1 MLAQV
6 FVVADQDDVLCGLV
20 CVCWCRDAVAVV
32 VFVELRDV
40 RCAQVLRCDDDDRG
54 RFLALCGCDCM
65 VDGVCDA
72 ARVRPW
78 AGYDAVARPFVG
90 ERAMFGSE

>member
-1 MLAQV
+1 MRVGCAV
-6 FVVADQDDVLCGLV
+6 GFGWWVGVGAGICRCRPWDDVLCGFV
-20 CVCWCRDAVAVV
+20 YVCWCRDAVAVV

-65 VDGVCDA
+65 V
-72 ARVRPW
+72 
-78 AGYDAVARPFVG
+78 
-90 ERAMFGSE
+90 EEH